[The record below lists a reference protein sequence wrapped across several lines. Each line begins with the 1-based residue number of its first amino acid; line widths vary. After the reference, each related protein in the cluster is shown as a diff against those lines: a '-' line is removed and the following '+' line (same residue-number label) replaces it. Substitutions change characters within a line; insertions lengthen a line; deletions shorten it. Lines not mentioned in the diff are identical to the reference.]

1 MANRGRIVIAAAFGA
16 LGLGFLGF
24 YYYANLDI
32 PELEKI
38 QLEAIAVKVLDV
50 NSIDNRA
57 NLEISFLVT
66 NSGKKTITISNI
78 SYELFANGKPVGNG
92 GYSTEDIALPGRAL
106 ISPSDSIPLTS
117 TFNFVSTEH
126 VADEYLAITK
136 GEQVSYIVKGSFTV
150 QSAWTTVD
158 KEFESTLVS

>member
-1 MANRGRIVIAAAFGA
+1 MIAAAFGA
-16 LGLGFLGF
+16 LGLAFLGF

-32 PELEKI
+32 PELEKT
-38 QLEAIAVKVLDV
+38 QLEVTAVKVLDI

-66 NSGKKTITISNI
+66 NSGKKTVTISNI
-78 SYELFANGKPVGNG
+78 NYELFANGKSIGNG
-92 GYSTEDIALPGRAL
+92 GYSTEDIPLPGRAL
-106 ISPSDSIPLTS
+106 ISPSQSTPLTS
-117 TFNFVSTEH
+117 TFNFVYTDH

-136 GEQVSYIVKGSFTV
+136 GEQVSYVVKGSFTV

-158 KEFESTLVS
+158 KEFESTLAS